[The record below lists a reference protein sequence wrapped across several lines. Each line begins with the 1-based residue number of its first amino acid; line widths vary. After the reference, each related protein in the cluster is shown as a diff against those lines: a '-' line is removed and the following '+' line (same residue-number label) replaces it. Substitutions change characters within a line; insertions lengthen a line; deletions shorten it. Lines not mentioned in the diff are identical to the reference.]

1 MDISHWQERP
11 LRFDTEDHNQLYTPP
26 IRPRSQSY
34 GSESFPITP
43 ARLQASRTELA
54 ERASNFRNPDG
65 RYPWRVLFHPGTGLP
80 AFVRLRVHRPFSDD
94 HRTALIEAAR
104 LLGGQFELS
113 YRGWSGAIFGEAMEF
128 VRSYARNGEIIHMM
142 STGNKTDPNALRTSM
157 RHFAWRQRFQG
168 LPVIGGSVRL
178 HEGVRDERVA
188 ITSSFFP
195 ITDQEPSPRDGAVL
209 DEPVL
214 WLRAAQALMQHF
226 VQHRHRSEQRRL
238 LPIYFLTLLAATGG
252 GDLSVLETL
261 LEQAA
266 VTSELMRGEID
277 DIFNRLKAGDLSAI
291 EAVNLLQERVGPE
304 AGPVPV
310 PIEDSNEAIL
320 PFDGAYHLIRRYAIA
335 VPDGVRPEKQDAYF
349 EPNTDVWYLD
359 IDVHTGEALGGPW
372 QPALGAPYF
381 SSSQET
387 LTGRALGET
396 AAVLDAAAL
405 AELNQIIKDAHLLT
419 GAAATDQTR
428 TVAVQ
433 ALTVYRYLTQQ
444 CGVDPAR
451 LQGYAGNTP
460 GLRVA
465 SGGSTKFLWGSAHNP
480 KCIRFDTSPE
490 LSMSTGEM
498 IYNQAGD
505 PEVIGHEFIH
515 GFLWLLDQEP
525 WDLPSTINPFASAL
539 HEGYAMYLSRS
550 IAAAD
555 TPGEQDKP
563 WARGAYREKKPNNNN
578 NWLDRWALSRAGN
591 TVGTD
596 LLPAPNIYPSGIFNI
611 NTSDPIE
618 ALRHYDVGMVW
629 ARALW
634 DLRQVLGP
642 AEADWLAVQA
652 YPYLHGYISSF
663 ELAAEGLMEADR
675 QQRPLIDL
683 TNATLPIWAGRGIC
697 AGQGIVAFAEAGGTL
712 IAGSDAGILEFTAGS
727 DWQLQKNNLL
737 GQTLSGIVALAADT
751 GNNRFY
757 AAAHLPTAATAS
769 AQREWTPGIFAR
781 AANNTAWS
789 SLGNWAADTQNAIPL
804 VLFFLPPNRL
814 LAATARGVYQK
825 PVDNAQAWQLLG
837 FTKDMLHSLT
847 GFQSGGQSFVRGCGP
862 SRMLQLK
869 LGGTN
874 AAWLPENDPRA
885 GGLGS
890 QAAERLIRLV
900 TCNNRVFLGALSG
913 LYEVE
918 SNWHTVKIAGPTGA
932 VLALAAHET
941 AANKTL
947 YVATSSGVF
956 SGAIPGAPTAVPSLT
971 PLPELKA
978 TVISL
983 HVSAA
988 GDLYAGTQSHG
999 IWKLEGGAWTQKFAP
1014 SVASLPAIGANQ
1026 RALLRVH
1033 EPIAAPGAQI
1043 TLPAGL
1049 NLIRVAQPGLP
1060 LRTFAPAATYALAV
1074 GDVLLLVET
1083 GAQPAAINAVT
1094 VNGAGDISIT

>member
-11 LRFDTEDHNQLYTPP
+11 SGFDPEIVKQLFAPP

-54 ERASNFRNPDG
+54 ERATNFRNPDG
-65 RYPWRVLFHPGTGLP
+65 RYPWRLLFHLGTGLP
-80 AFVRLRVHRPFSDD
+80 AFVRLRLHRPFSDD
-94 HRTALIEAAR
+94 DQTALGEAAN

-113 YRGWSGAIFGEAMEF
+113 YRGWSGAIFGQATEF
-128 VRSYARNGEIIHMM
+128 GRSYTREGKIIHMV
-142 STGNKTDPNALRTSM
+142 SAGNEADPNARRTSM

-195 ITDQEPSPRDGAVL
+195 ITDQEPSPLDGAVWN
-209 DEPVL
+209 ESVL
-214 WLRAAQALMQHF
+214 RLRAAQALMQHF
-226 VQHRHRSEQRRL
+226 VQYRTRSEQRRL

-252 GDLSVLETL
+252 GDLAILEKL

-277 DIFNRLKAGDLSAI
+277 DILSRLRAGDLSVV
-291 EAVNLLQERVGPE
+291 EAVNLLREHVGIE
-304 AGPVPV
+304 SGPVPV
-310 PIEDSNEAIL
+310 PIEGSDEAIL

-335 VPDGVRPEKQDAYF
+335 VPNDVRPEKQDAFF

-359 IDVHTGEALGGPW
+359 IDVHTGEALDGPW
-372 QPALGAPYF
+372 QAALGAPYF

-387 LTGRALGET
+387 LTGHALGE
-396 AAVLDAAAL
+396 AADVLDAAAL
-405 AELNQIIKDAHLLT
+405 AELNQIITNANLLT
-419 GAAATDQTR
+419 NAAATDQTR

-433 ALTVYRYLTQQ
+433 ALTVYRHLTQQ
-444 CGVDPAR
+444 CGADSAR

-460 GLRVA
+460 GLRVV
-465 SGGSTKFLWGSAHNP
+465 SGGSTKFMWGSAYNP
-480 KCIRFDTSPE
+480 KRIRFDTSPE
-490 LSMSTGEM
+490 LSMSTGEV
-498 IYNQAGD
+498 IYNQASD

-515 GFLWLLDQEP
+515 GFLWLLDQDP

-563 WARGAYREKKPNNNN
+563 WARGAYREKKLDNNN
-578 NWLDRWALSRAGN
+578 NWLDRWALSRTGN
-591 TVGTD
+591 TVGAD

-611 NTSDPIE
+611 NTSDPVE

-683 TNATLPIWAGRGIC
+683 TDATLPIWTGRGVC
-697 AGQGIVAFAEAGGTL
+697 AGQGIVAFAEANGTL
-712 IAGSDAGILEFTAGS
+712 IAGSDAGILEFTGV
-727 DWQLQKNNLL
+727 WQLQTNNLN
-737 GQTLSGIVALAADT
+737 GQTLRGIVALAADT

-781 AANNTAWS
+781 AANGAWS
-789 SLGNWAADTQNAIPL
+789 SLGNWAADTQNATPL
-804 VLFFLPPNRL
+804 ALFFLAPNTL
-814 LAATARGVYQK
+814 LVATARGVYQK

-837 FTKDMLHSLT
+837 FTKDMLYSLT
-847 GFQSGGQSFVRGCGP
+847 GYQSGASSFVRGCGP
-862 SRMLQLK
+862 NRMLQLQ
-869 LGGTN
+869 LGDPA
-874 AAWLPENDPRA
+874 AAWLPENNPRA

-890 QAAERLIRLV
+890 QATERLIRLV
-900 TCNNRVFLGALSG
+900 TCNNRAFLGALSG
-913 LYEVE
+913 FYEVE
-918 SNWHTVKIAGPTGA
+918 SNWHTAKITGPTGA

-941 AANKTL
+941 AANKVL
-947 YVATSSGVF
+947 YVAASNGVF
-956 SGAIPGAPTAVPSLT
+956 SGAIPGAPTAVPNLT

-1033 EPIAAPGAQI
+1033 EPVAAPGAQI

-1060 LRTFAPAATYALAV
+1060 LHTFAPAATYSLAV
-1074 GDVLLLVET
+1074 GDVLLLVEA
-1083 GAQPAAINAVT
+1083 GALPVAINAVT